1 MKTPVETRKNRVW
14 DVEEALWKQGA
25 SLHLPVDGA
34 ARCWVCR
41 APQGPVVAVFPDAK
55 QAGTF
60 LADWKALFPEEPVGY
75 LQEIPLTPQ
84 GISNKALAVQ
94 RGETLSRWREEGG
107 VLVATGGGLLG
118 PVARGGGEILLEVE
132 KEYERNA
139 LLDWLVHSGYVRSD
153 LVWAPGQFVLRGYIL
168 DVYDPA
174 YAYPLRL
181 EFYDDTLESIRSFS
195 PRTQK
200 SVAMLDALHI
210 HSLSITREASVL
222 DFFTEARPG
231 ASTESAGEPFF
242 LLFEPVKIE
251 SSAETYELLWKEV
264 ASVSGA
270 QPLPSWQTLH
280 LRLASWPTLRI
291 SSGVAYARDT
301 LVLEEAPLFKGNLE
315 RFQWMCDAWRR
326 DGYHIRLFT
335 ANPRLS
341 SLYDDDLS
349 VIEGALSK
357 GFVDPLKRI
366 VHISDL
372 ELSGISDRVAS
383 AGTVFAPPREWSE
396 QLVEGRLL
404 IHEEYGLCV
413 FRGSEE
419 VAISGE
425 VMDSL
430 VLEFA
435 DNKRLFLPVL
445 QLHKITPLSEHA
457 DDDVQLDSLRGTR
470 WKKSVAK
477 TKERVLQ
484 EVRALLELY
493 AKRELVEGFA
503 FPPRDDLFDQFER
516 SFPHAETKDQL
527 VAISEILED
536 MERRFPMDRLLVGDV
551 GYGKTE
557 VALRAAFRAVQGG
570 KQAALL
576 VPTTILAQ
584 QHYLSFTARLTGFPV
599 RVAFLSRFLSR
610 KEQKDVLERVAA
622 GEVDILIGTVRML
635 REDVAFKDLGLLI
648 IDEEHRFGVM
658 SKEKLKQARENVDV
672 LMLSATP
679 IPRTLALSLK
689 GLRSI
694 SVLNEAPHNRIPVVT
709 TAGPWS
715 ASIVKGAVSRE
726 LERGGQVYY
735 VTNRIT
741 RMPKRLAFLRR
752 LFPDVAIGMAH
763 GRMKEAELEETM
775 MGFYNGKIQIL
786 LCTTIIESGLDIP
799 GANTIVIED
808 CQELGLAQMYQ
819 LRGRVGRRE
828 EAAYAYF
835 LYPEGRPLAAETL
848 ERLDA
853 ITSLNDEGAGYDL
866 ALQDLRIRGSGDL
879 LGTSQHGSGRG
890 IADSH
895 LYCTLLEE
903 EIGKIR
909 GVVPSAATV
918 SAEIPC
924 LVPSFYIP
932 QENIRI
938 ALYRRLL
945 RVGSLDEL
953 HDLEKEV
960 KDRFGTLPESL
971 ENLFS
976 ISFLRSRGG
985 FYGILS
991 MECTRR
997 ETTLTGEGPLFDL
1010 LRTWK
1015 RWSGKEKKLSG
1026 PGGAS
1031 GLRDV
1036 LLGLRQIKQVL

>member
-1 MKTPVETRKNRVW
+1 MKTPVDIRTNRIW
-14 DVEEALWKQGA
+14 DIGNALWKQGA
-25 SLHLPVDGA
+25 SVHLPVDGA
-34 ARCWVCR
+34 ARCWICR
-41 APQGPVVAVFPDAK
+41 APQARLVAVFPDAK
-55 QAGTF
+55 QAGLF
-60 LADWKALFPEEPVGY
+60 IGDWKALFPEEPAEY

-84 GISNKALAVQ
+84 GIANKALAVQ
-94 RGETLSRWREEGG
+94 RGETLGRWRADGG
-107 VLVATGGGLLG
+107 LLVTTGGGLLG
-118 PVARGGGEILLEVE
+118 PVSKGSGDILLSAG

-139 LLDWLVHSGYVRSD
+139 LLDWLVHAGYVRSD

-168 DVYDPA
+168 DIYDPS
-174 YAYPLRL
+174 YAYPVRL
-181 EFYDDTLESIRSFS
+181 EFFDDTIESIRSFS

-200 SVAMLDALHI
+200 SVALLDELHI
-210 HSLSITREASVL
+210 HSLSVTRESSVL
-222 DFFTEARPG
+222 EFFEEELAPEDQSGGKTA
-231 ASTESAGEPFF
+231 F

-251 SSAETYELLWKEV
+251 SSAETYELLWNEI
-264 ASVSGA
+264 APDTAHGLLY
-270 QPLPSWQTLH
+270 PWQILH
-280 LRLASWPTLRI
+280 LRLASWPALRI
-291 SSGVAYARDT
+291 SSGVDFTRET
-301 LVLEEAPLFKGNLE
+301 LALEEAPLFKGNLE

-335 ANPRLS
+335 ANPRLR
-341 SLYDDDLS
+341 SLYSDDVS
-349 VIEGALSK
+349 VVEGTLSK

-372 ELSGISDRVAS
+372 ELSGISERVAAS
-383 AGTVFAPPREWSE
+383 GTVFAPPREWSE

-404 IHEEYGLCV
+404 VHEDYGLCA

-419 VAISGE
+419 VTIAGE
-425 VMDSL
+425 VTDSL

-457 DDDVQLDSLRGTR
+457 DGDVQLDSLRGTR

-477 TKERVLQ
+477 TKERVMQ

-493 AKRELVEGFA
+493 ARRELVEGFA
-503 FPPRDDLFDQFER
+503 FPRRDYLFDQFEHA
-516 SFPHAETKDQL
+516 FPHAETRDQL
-527 VAISEILED
+527 VAISEVLED
-536 MERRFPMDRLLVGDV
+536 MERPFPMDRLLVGDV

-584 QHYLSFTARLTGFPV
+584 QHYISFTARLTGFPV
-599 RVAFLSRFLSR
+599 KVAFLSRFLSR
-610 KEQKDVLERVAA
+610 KEQNAVLSRVAA

-635 REDVAFKDLGLLI
+635 REDVVFKDLGLLI

-694 SVLNEAPHNRIPVVT
+694 SVLNEAPHDRIPVVT

-715 ASIVKGAVSRE
+715 TQIVKGAVSRE
-726 LERGGQVYY
+726 IERGGQVYY

-741 RMPKRLAFLRR
+741 RMPKRLAFLRS
-752 LFPDVAIGMAH
+752 LFPGVAVGMAH
-763 GRMKEAELEETM
+763 GRMKETELEETM

-799 GANTIVIED
+799 GANTIIVED

-819 LRGRVGRRE
+819 LRGRVGRRD

-835 LYPEGRPLAAETL
+835 LYPEGRPLARETL

-879 LGTSQHGSGRG
+879 LGTSQHGTGRG

-909 GVVPSAATV
+909 GAVPSNAAV

-932 QENIRI
+932 QESIRI

-945 RVGSLDEL
+945 RVASLEEL
-953 HDLEKEV
+953 HELEKEV
-960 KDRFGTLPESL
+960 RDRFGTLPESL

-997 ETTLTGEGPLFDL
+997 ETTLTGKGPLFDFL
-1010 LRTWK
+1010 GAAK
-1015 RWSGKEKKLSG
+1015 RWFGKEGRLSG
-1026 PGGAS
+1026 PGGAA